1 MKVQSFVVVFPLAV
15 VMIAGV
21 AGAAELSASGVI
33 QNPVTVEPDRA
44 PGDPVN
50 LVLDDGSV
58 DNNIGIGGTSEF
70 IFVNR
75 FTPTEFPIQLDH
87 VQVWFSAGTGMAV
100 GQTFD
105 VYLFANTSGNTDPAV
120 GAVYVGGQTGNTIAT
135 LDSWTDVALTTPLDF
150 AGPGDVVVVVVHRLI
165 PGSTIYPAALDQ
177 TATQQR
183 SWAGWYTTPNV
194 PDPPTLPP
202 DNTWTLIDAYF
213 PGNWLVRAT
222 GSVVP
227 VELMTLTVD

>member
-1 MKVQSFVVVFPLAV
+1 MKIRSFAGVSLIAL
-15 VMIAGV
+15 VMAAGV

-70 IFVNR
+70 LFVNR
-75 FTPTEFPIQLDH
+75 FTPTEFPIQIDH
-87 VQVWFSAGTGMAV
+87 VQVWFSDGVNMAV

-120 GAVYVGGQTGNTIAT
+120 GAVYVGGQTGNTITA
-135 LDSWTDVALTTPLDF
+135 LDSWTDITLTTPLEF

-165 PGSTIYPAALDQ
+165 PGTSIYPAALDQ

-183 SWAGWYTTPNV
+183 SWSGWYTTANV

-202 DNTWTLIDAYF
+202 DSTWTLIDAYF

-227 VELMTLTVD
+227 VELITLTVD